1 MKTLND
7 TQWRGQWR
15 RSSVFLVNCEHTS
28 NFTLILDFERANV
41 YWVHIEKTNS
51 WRKYWVYHAL
61 CCSNLSVN
69 KIYQQIAYELIP
81 SQPYR
86 RLCKNFLQR
95 LLQMLILTKN
105 IRGGSRAGATSKM
118 ECFVIIVNGFQP
130 LTIIT
135 KRFTLDVAAALDPL
149 LKLLL
154 TFKMIC
160 CTFVNF
166 KLL

>member
-1 MKTLND
+1 M
-7 TQWRGQWR
+7 
-15 RSSVFLVNCEHTS
+15 
-28 NFTLILDFERANV
+28 
-41 YWVHIEKTNS
+41 
-51 WRKYWVYHAL
+51 
-61 CCSNLSVN
+61 N
-69 KIYQQIAYELIP
+69 KIYQQIAYELIS

-118 ECFVIIVNGFQP
+118 EHIRFQP

-135 KRFTLDVAAALDPL
+135 KHFILDVAAALDPL

-160 CTFVNF
+160 YTFVNF